1 MKALVF
7 REPNNMVVDDVPDPV
22 IEPDEVLLKSKA
34 CGICR
39 SDFDLLQGDYI
50 IPLHWP
56 IIPGHEY
63 SGEIVEVGKQVTG
76 YKVGDRVVGEC
87 AVGCGTCE
95 LCTSGKVN
103 ACPTGDHFGFTI
115 DGAFAE
121 YVKVKASWLHRL
133 PDNLSFIEGALVE
146 PFTVGYYALEH
157 IGGVDGSHTVLVMGA
172 GVIGLS
178 TLLASKGKGARTI
191 VVDNQQKRLQAA
203 LDIGADGVINTSDTD
218 LVEAVMEQTGGNGAD
233 VVVEAVGVDPLM
245 QKLFDVVCSTGR
257 VSITGLNFNDRLEV
271 PLHKITAKEL
281 HVRGNIGSP
290 FVWDRAL
297 KFLSNVKP
305 DLAKLCTHEYSLD
318 QAHEAFEMA
327 NNPGEAIKVQI
338 RPG

>member
-1 MKALVF
+1 MKAIVF
-7 REPNNMVVDDVPDPV
+7 TEPNKMVVENVPDPV
-22 IEPDEVLLKSKA
+22 IAPDEVLLRSKA

-39 SDFDLLQGDYI
+39 SDFDLLEGDYI

-121 YVKVKASWLHRL
+121 LVKVKASWLHKL
-133 PDNLSFIEGALVE
+133 PDNLSFVEGALVE

-157 IGGVDGSHTVLVMGA
+157 IGGVDGSDTVLVMGA

-191 VVDNQQKRLQAA
+191 LVDNQQKRLDTAM
-203 LDIGADGVINTSDTD
+203 DMGADEVINTATDD
-218 LVEAVMEQTGGNGAD
+218 LVEAVMEKTKGKGAD

-245 QKLFDVVCSTGR
+245 QKLFDVVASTGR
-257 VSITGLNFNDRLEV
+257 VSITGINFNDKLET

-281 HVRGNIGSP
+281 TVKGNIGSP

-297 KFLSNVKP
+297 TFLSNVKP
-305 DLAKLCTHEYSLD
+305 DLAKLCTHKYRLD
-318 QAHEAFEMA
+318 EAHEAFEMA
-327 NNPGEAIKVQI
+327 NRPGEAVKVQI
-338 RPG
+338 LPT